1 MKIIKKIILG
11 LLVIIAITL
20 IAGFFMQKE
29 YTVKREITI
38 NQPKDSVFKFVKFL
52 KNQDKYSVWNKMDP
66 NMKKTASGVDGTVG
80 YIAGW
85 ESQNKDLGVGEQE
98 IKKITEGERID
109 FELRFKVPF
118 EATNKAFMTTE
129 TVSTTETKVTWGF
142 EGAMSYPMNIMM
154 PFMNMEKMLGDDLQK
169 GLDDLKVVLETK
181 QL

>member
-1 MKIIKKIILG
+1 MKIIKKIILV
-11 LLVIIAITL
+11 LLAIIAITL
-20 IAGFFMQKE
+20 IAGFFMPKE

-66 NMKKTASGVDGTVG
+66 NMKKTSSGVDGTVG

-85 ESQNKDLGVGEQE
+85 ESQNENLGVGEQE
-98 IKKITEGERID
+98 IKNITEGERID

-118 EATNKAFMTTE
+118 EATNKAYMTTK
-129 TVSTTETKVTWGF
+129 TVSTKETKVTWGF
-142 EGAMSYPMNIMM
+142 EGAMPYPMNIMM
-154 PFMNMEKMLGDDLQK
+154 PFMKMEKMLGDDLQK

-181 QL
+181 Q